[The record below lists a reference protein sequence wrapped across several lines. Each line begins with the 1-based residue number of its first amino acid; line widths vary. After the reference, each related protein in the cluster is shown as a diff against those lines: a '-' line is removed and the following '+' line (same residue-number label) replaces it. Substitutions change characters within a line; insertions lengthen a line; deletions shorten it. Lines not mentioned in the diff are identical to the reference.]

1 MKTGHDLKKG
11 ANEREGDV
19 DSRPVLGRRA
29 LLTLAA
35 AAAACAVGNAI
46 ASDGAPAKP
55 EAASPRKLQKPP
67 ADRNDVLAG
76 KAQIVHSVCLAC
88 NAHCGVRGVVEDGKL
103 VSISGNPYHPYN
115 QQFRPLKYDAPVKES
130 LSVSSSVC
138 GKCLETINH
147 TYNPY
152 RVIAPLKRSGPRGS
166 GRFEPIEWAQMIRE
180 IAEGGQLFA
189 HLGEDRDVPGLK
201 ALCSDD
207 PIQPSDPDLGPKR
220 NGLVFITGRLQ
231 AGRQQ
236 FIDRFVKQSFGSVNR
251 IGHTDICGLGF
262 RMGNFALTEGADI
275 ELKADPESCD
285 YMLVFGANIYEALQ
299 PGVNTYVAMVARR
312 HGEGKLKFA
321 VVDPRA
327 TKAAAHAEDWVPVK
341 PGQDGALAMAMIR
354 WIIDKKRFNGTYLAA
369 PNAEA
374 SKALGYP
381 CPSNATHLVVCDPE
395 HPNDGKF
402 LRLSDLDPESGE
414 EGAKTFMVWDGQSGR
429 PVRFDKIGAAELDKA
444 GEAVSGSGRKI
455 PVKTAFRLL
464 RESAAKHTLQE
475 YSQFCGVPVQ
485 QIEKIAREF
494 TAHGTRAA
502 VTAYHG
508 AGNYVNGTF
517 AAYAVA
523 VLNALIGSVD
533 RKGGYMK
540 GGGGAGA
547 WDKGDYDLTEFPGIR
562 KPKGVLISRE
572 KAVYEKTGEF
582 KKKKGDGG
590 SGYPAKR
597 PWFGF
602 SAGGLCV
609 EALSGIDEGY
619 PYSCGVLMTYL
630 FNPVYTIPGGNRY
643 TETLKDP
650 KKVPLFVSIDT
661 AINESNLYA
670 DYIVPDLCYPEGH
683 YGWLN
688 PHAPVMKFTGL
699 RTPMIEPLTGKT
711 EDGRSFSTE
720 TLLIDLARQLQLAGF
735 GEGAI
740 KGPEGTAL
748 PIHREEEFYLRAF
761 ANIAKNANIPE
772 ASAEDVAWC
781 QRNLPVAKHKDI
793 LPADQWGRV
802 CYALARGGIFRPYED
817 SFDGEMFKY
826 GLKRVAIYNEQLA
839 AMKNSLTGKPF
850 LGMPVYWG
858 AEDSAGKLIEQEDK
872 DYPFTLVS
880 YKTSLH
886 TQSRSIWHSYSLELH
901 PENHILMHADDAMR
915 LRLKPKDSVRLV
927 SRHNPAGVVGK
938 LQVSRAVKPGCL
950 AVSFHYG
957 HTQFGASTI
966 EGGGLERAFLG
977 AETVVKQGKLVSEPR
992 YGTGVNPN
1000 VLSRLDTSLRNT
1012 PLVDLV
1018 AGIPDFSNTRV
1029 GVVKA

>member
-1 MKTGHDLKKG
+1 M
-11 ANEREGDV
+11 V
-19 DSRPVLGRRA
+19 
-29 LLTLAA
+29 
-35 AAAACAVGNAI
+35 
-46 ASDGAPAKP
+46 
-55 EAASPRKLQKPP
+55 
-67 ADRNDVLAG
+67 
-76 KAQIVHSVCLAC
+76 
-88 NAHCGVRGVVEDGKL
+88 
-103 VSISGNPYHPYN
+103 
-115 QQFRPLKYDAPVKES
+115 
-130 LSVSSSVC
+130 
-138 GKCLETINH
+138 
-147 TYNPY
+147 
-152 RVIAPLKRSGPRGS
+152 
-166 GRFEPIEWAQMIRE
+166 RE
-180 IAEGGQLFA
+180 IADGGPLFA
-189 HLGEDRDVPGLK
+189 HLGEDRVVPGLK
-201 ALCSDD
+201 ALLSDD

-236 FIDRFVKQSFGSVNR
+236 FIDRFVKQSFGSINR

-299 PGVNTYVAMVARR
+299 PGVNTYGAMVARR

-327 TKAAAHAEDWVPVK
+327 TKAAAHAEEWVAVK

-354 WIIDKKRFNGTYLAA
+354 WILEKKRFNQAYLSA

-381 CPSNATHLVVCDPE
+381 CPSNATHLVICDPQ

-414 EGAKTFMVWDGQSGR
+414 EGAKTFMVWEGR
-429 PVRFDKIGAAELDKA
+429 EGKSVRFDRVSTAELDKA
-444 GEAVSGSGRKI
+444 GEATHAAGRKI
-455 PVKTAFRLL
+455 KVKTAFRLL
-464 RESAAKHTLQE
+464 RESAFRYTLQE
-475 YSQFCGVPVQ
+475 YANFCGVPVK
-485 QIEKIAREF
+485 QIETIAREF
-494 TAHGTRAA
+494 TSHGTRAA

-508 AGNYVNGTF
+508 AGNYVNGTY

-540 GGGGAGA
+540 SGGGAGV
-547 WDKGDYDLTEFPGIR
+547 WDKGDYDLAEFSGLR
-562 KPKGVLISRE
+562 KPKGVCISRE
-572 KAVYEKTGEF
+572 KGIYEKSTEF
-582 KKKKGDGG
+582 KEKKRDGG

-619 PYSCGVLMTYL
+619 PYRCGVLMTYL
-630 FNPVYTIPGGNRY
+630 FNPVYTIPGGSRY
-643 TETLKDP
+643 IETLKDP
-650 KKVPLFVSIDT
+650 GKVPLFVSIDT
-661 AINESNLYA
+661 AVNESNLYA

-688 PHAPVMKFTGL
+688 PHAPVMKFSGL
-699 RTPMIEPLTGKT
+699 RTPMIEPLTGRT
-711 EDGRSFSTE
+711 EDGRHYSTE
-720 TLLIDLARQLQLAGF
+720 TFLIDLARLLQLPGF

-740 KGPEGTAL
+740 KGPDGAAL
-748 PIHREEEFYLRAF
+748 PLNREEEFYLRAF
-761 ANIAKNANIPE
+761 ANIVKNAKVPE
-772 ASAEDVAWC
+772 ASPEEVEWC
-781 QRNLPVAKHKDI
+781 ERNLPVARHRDI
-793 LPADQWGRV
+793 LPADQWRRL
-802 CYALARGGIFRPYED
+802 CYALARGGVFRPYED

-839 AMKNSLTGKPF
+839 SMKNSLTGKPF
-850 LGMPVYWG
+850 PGMPTYLG
-858 AEDSAGKLIEQEDK
+858 ALDSAGKLIEQEDK
-872 DYPFTLVS
+872 QYPFTLVS

-886 TQSRSIWHSYSLELH
+886 TQSRSIWHAYSLELF
-901 PENHILMHADDAMR
+901 PENFILMHADDAAR
-915 LRLKPKDSVRLV
+915 LRLKPMDSVRLTA
-927 SRHNPAGVVGK
+927 RHHPTGVVGK

-957 HTQFGASTI
+957 HTQFGASPL
-966 EGGGLERAFLG
+966 EGRNLEAAFLG
-977 AETVVKQGKLVSEPR
+977 AEKVVKQGKLAAEPK
-992 YGTGVNPN
+992 YGAGVNPN
-1000 VLSRLDTSLRNT
+1000 VLSRLDTHLGNT

-1029 GVVKA
+1029 KVAKA

>member
-1 MKTGHDLKKG
+1 MNADPDLKKR
-11 ANEREGDV
+11 ANERDDDA
-19 DSRPVLGRRA
+19 DSNAVLGRRE

-35 AAAACAVGNAI
+35 AAAACAVGDAI
-46 ASDGAPAKP
+46 ASDASPAKP
-55 EAASPRKLQKPP
+55 GGVNPRTLQKPP
-67 ADRNDVLAG
+67 TDRNDALAG
-76 KAQIVHSVCLAC
+76 RAGVVHSVCLAC
-88 NAHCGVRGVVEDGKL
+88 NAHCGVRGIVEDGRL

-115 QQFRPLKYDAPVKES
+115 QQFRPIKYETPVKDS
-130 LSVSSSVC
+130 LRSPSAVC

-166 GRFEPIEWAQMIRE
+166 GRFEPVEWEQMIRE
-180 IAEGGQLFA
+180 VCEGGPLFA
-189 HLGEDRDVPGLK
+189 HLGEDRTVPGLK
-201 ALCSDD
+201 ALCTDD
-207 PIQPSDPDLGPKR
+207 PIEPADPDLGPKR

-236 FIDRFVKQSFGSVNR
+236 FIDRFVKQSFGSINR

-275 ELKADPESCD
+275 ELKADPETCE
-285 YMLVFGANIYEALQ
+285 YMLVFGANLYEALQ
-299 PGVNTYVAMVARR
+299 PGVNTYGALVSRR

-354 WIIDKKRFNGTYLAA
+354 WIIEKKRFNGAYLAA
-369 PNAEA
+369 PNADA

-381 CPSNATHLVVCDPE
+381 CPSNATHLVICDPE
-395 HPNDGKF
+395 HPNNGKF
-402 LRLSDLDPESGE
+402 LRLGDLDPQSGE
-414 EGAKTFMVWDGQSGR
+414 EGSKTYMVWDAQSGK
-429 PVRFDKIGAAELDKA
+429 PVRFDRIASAELEKA
-444 GEAVSGSGRKI
+444 GVAESGSGRKI

-464 RESAAKHTLQE
+464 KESAAKHSLQE
-475 YSQFCGVPVQ
+475 YSKFCGVPVQ
-485 QIEKIAREF
+485 QIERIAREF
-494 TAHGTRAA
+494 TSHGTRAA

-508 AGNYVNGTF
+508 AGNYVDGTY

-523 VLNALIGSVD
+523 VLNVLTGSVD

-547 WDKGDYDLTEFPGIR
+547 WDKGDYDLTDFPGIR

-572 KAVYEKTGEF
+572 KAVYEKSAEYR
-582 KKKKGDGG
+582 KKKAEGG
-590 SGYPAKR
+590 SGYPARR

-609 EALSGIDEGY
+609 EALCGIDEGY

-643 TETLKDP
+643 VETLKDP
-650 KKVPLFVSIDT
+650 KKVPLCVSIDT

-688 PHAPVMKFTGL
+688 PHAPVMKFSGL

-711 EDGRSFSTE
+711 EDGRFFSTE
-720 TLLIDLARQLQLAGF
+720 TFLIDLSKQLQLPGF
-735 GEGAI
+735 GDGVI
-740 KGPEGTAL
+740 KGPDGAVF
-748 PIHREEEFYLRAF
+748 PVHREEDFYLRAF
-761 ANIAKNANIPE
+761 ANIVKNAKVPE
-772 ASAEDVAWC
+772 ASAEELEWC
-781 QRNLPVAKHKDI
+781 QRNLPVARHRDI
-793 LPADQWGRV
+793 LPTDQWSRL
-802 CYALARGGIFRPYED
+802 CHALARGGIFRPYED

-826 GLKRVAIYNEQLA
+826 GLKRVAIYNEHLA
-839 AMKNSLTGKPF
+839 STKNSLTGKSFP
-850 LGMPVYWG
+850 GMPVTVS
-858 AEDSAGKLIEQEDK
+858 AQDSVGKLIEQEDK

-886 TQSRSIWHSYSLELH
+886 TQSRSIWHAYSLELF
-901 PENHILMHADDAMR
+901 PENFILMHADDAVR
-915 LRLKPKDSVRLV
+915 LRLKPMDAVRLV
-927 SRHNPAGVVGK
+927 SRHHPAGVVGRLK
-938 LQVSRAVKPGCL
+938 VSRAVRPGCL

-957 HTQFGASTI
+957 HTQFGASSI
-966 EGGGLERAFLG
+966 EGRDLERAFLG
-977 AETVVKQGKLVSEPR
+977 AKTVVEQGKLVAEPR
-992 YGTGVNPN
+992 YGAGINPN
-1000 VLSRLDTSLRNT
+1000 VLSRLDPSLRNT

-1029 GVVKA
+1029 RITKA